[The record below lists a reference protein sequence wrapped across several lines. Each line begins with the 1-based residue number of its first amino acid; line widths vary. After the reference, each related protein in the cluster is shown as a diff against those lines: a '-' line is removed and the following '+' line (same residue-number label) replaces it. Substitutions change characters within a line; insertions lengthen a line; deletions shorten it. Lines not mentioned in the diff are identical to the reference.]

1 MTSHLRCDKI
11 EEVPSEERE
20 RIFMKY
26 SELSLAEADTGFRY
40 DPALLTL
47 YGEKRGY
54 GIAVSDRDEEYVV
67 TVYAEEPYKKE
78 KDVFSEI
85 SALEPDLPKNALL
98 GQRCGLGAVE
108 IRLRRD
114 LFLQERLPALFA
126 FSDKIIAALAGIG
139 INGAPVKLPEPPAPA
154 PEEKK
159 ETAEKTKSGFGLKNV
174 RGLIGAV
181 IGAAAMAFI
190 AMASVDLRSKSGI
203 GGTVTELGSY
213 VLAAAATLLVFSDY
227 RFLARKLDAF
237 GVIACPILSVLCAVF
252 SALLA
257 TAKAF
262 AAADGIPFS
271 DALSRLSELYEAEP
285 EIAAFGA
292 GYLLTGVV
300 ISGFASLLY
309 CLWYFN
315 KHPDE
320 MIKSE
325 KSEPKR

>member
-1 MTSHLRCDKI
+1 
-11 EEVPSEERE
+11 
-20 RIFMKY
+20 MKY

-67 TVYAEEPYKKE
+67 AVYAKEPYKKE
-78 KDVFSEI
+78 KDIFSEI

-126 FSDKIIAALAGIG
+126 FSDKIVAALAGIG
-139 INGAPVKLPEPPAPA
+139 INGAPVKLPEPAPV
-154 PEEKK
+154 EKK

-203 GGTVTELGSY
+203 GGTVTELGGY
-213 VLAAAATLLVFSDY
+213 VLAAAATLLIFSDY

-262 AAADGIPFS
+262 AAADGIPLS

-320 MIKSE
+320 MIT
-325 KSEPKR
+325 SEPKR

>member
-1 MTSHLRCDKI
+1 
-11 EEVPSEERE
+11 
-20 RIFMKY
+20 MKF
-26 SELSLAEADTGFRY
+26 SELSLAENDTGFRY
-40 DPALLTL
+40 DPVLLTL
-47 YGEKRGY
+47 HGEKCGY
-54 GIAVSDRDEEYVV
+54 GIAVSDRNEEYLI
-67 TVYAEEPYKKE
+67 TVYAKEPYKKE

-85 SALEPDLPKNALL
+85 SALASALPKNALL
-98 GQRCGLGAVE
+98 GQRCELGSVE

-114 LFLQERLPALFA
+114 LFLQERLPSLFE
-126 FSDKIIAALAGIG
+126 FSDRIISALAGIG
-139 INGAPVKLPEPPAPA
+139 IDGAPVKLPEQAAPVQK
-154 PEEKK
+154 EKT
-159 ETAEKTKSGFGLKNV
+159 ETAGKIKLGFDLKSI

-181 IGAAAMAFI
+181 IGAVAMAFI
-190 AMASVDLRSKSGI
+190 AMASLDLRSKSGI
-203 GGTVTELGSY
+203 GGTVTELNGY
-213 VLAAAATLLVFSDY
+213 VLAAAATLLIFSDY

-237 GVIACPILSVLCAVF
+237 GVVVCPILSVLCAVF

-262 AAADGIPFS
+262 AAAAEISFS
-271 DALSRLSELYEAEP
+271 DALSRLSELYEASP

-320 MIKSE
+320 MVRNE
-325 KSEPKR
+325 KNKPKR

>member
-1 MTSHLRCDKI
+1 
-11 EEVPSEERE
+11 
-20 RIFMKY
+20 MKY
-26 SELSLAEADTGFRY
+26 SELSLAENDTGFRY

-54 GIAVSDRDEEYVV
+54 GIAVSDRDEEYII
-67 TVYAEEPYKKE
+67 TVYAKEPYKKE
-78 KDVFSEI
+78 KAVFFEI
-85 SALEPDLPKNALL
+85 SALASALPKNALL
-98 GQRCGLGAVE
+98 GQRCELGSVE

-114 LFLQERLPALFA
+114 LFLQERLPSLFE
-126 FSDKIIAALAGIG
+126 FSDRIIDALAGIG
-139 INGAPVKLPEPPAPA
+139 IDGTPVKLPERASPVQK
-154 PEEKK
+154 EKT
-159 ETAEKTKSGFGLKNV
+159 ETAEKIKLGFDLKSI
-174 RGLIGAV
+174 RGLIGAM

-190 AMASVDLRSKSGI
+190 AMASLDLRSKSGI
-203 GGTVTELGSY
+203 GGTFAELSGY
-213 VLAAAATLLVFSDY
+213 VLAAAATLLIFSDY

-237 GVIACPILSVLCAVF
+237 GVVVCPILSVLCAVF

-262 AAADGIPFS
+262 AASAEISFS
-271 DALSRLSELYEAEP
+271 DALSRLSELYEAAP

-292 GYLLTGVV
+292 GTLLTGVV

-320 MIKSE
+320 MIGNE
-325 KSEPKR
+325 KNKPKR

>member
-1 MTSHLRCDKI
+1 
-11 EEVPSEERE
+11 
-20 RIFMKY
+20 MKF
-26 SELSLAEADTGFRY
+26 SELSLAENDTGFRY
-40 DPALLTL
+40 NPALLTL

-54 GIAVSDRDEEYVV
+54 GIAVSDRDGEYTI
-67 TVYAEEPYKKE
+67 TVYAKEPYKKE

-85 SALEPDLPKNALL
+85 SALESALPKNALL
-98 GQRCGLGAVE
+98 GQRCELGSVE

-114 LFLQERLPALFA
+114 LFLQERLPSLFE
-126 FSDKIIAALAGIG
+126 FSDRVIGALAGIG
-139 INGAPVKLPEPPAPA
+139 IDGAPVKLSEQAAPA
-154 PEEKK
+154 PKEKK
-159 ETAEKTKSGFGLKNV
+159 ETAEKMKLGFDLKSI

-181 IGAAAMAFI
+181 IGAIAMAFI
-190 AMASVDLRSKSGI
+190 AMASLDLRSKSGI
-203 GGTVTELGSY
+203 GGTVTELSGY
-213 VLAAAATLLVFSDY
+213 VLAAAATLLIFSDY

-237 GVIACPILSVLCAVF
+237 GVIICPILSVLCAVF

-262 AAADGIPFS
+262 AAAAEIPFS
-271 DALSRLSELYEAEP
+271 DALSRLNELYEAAP

-292 GYLLTGVV
+292 GYLLIGVV

-320 MIKSE
+320 MVRNE
-325 KSEPKR
+325 KNKPKR